1 VADGSH
7 THTLSFRP
15 RFRHAPDIIGERGAV
30 FACPPEGEHPAQVL
44 FKPYGTWTSQKEW
57 TYKLRDKESHVLGT
71 AAGGVPPSLSLREST
86 DSDIQGYGD
95 VIIATS
101 EGDLTFLSGTGRERR
116 IMGLGGDFVSMVAG
130 PEWVFVVYRAGST
143 TIDGECLLLI
153 PTFERYF
160 SSRFSFLV
168 SSLL

>member
-1 VADGSH
+1 VADGSY

-15 RFRHAPDIIGERGAV
+15 RFCHAPDIIGERGAV

-95 VIIATS
+95 VIIATN

-116 IMGLGGDFVSMVAG
+116 ILGPGGDFVSMVAG

-160 SSRFSFLV
+160 WSRF
-168 SSLL
+168 